1 MDKREKEKVNW
12 RYYTRDDEY
21 VKDKFLNKDF
31 DTIETTG
38 IGNFDGL
45 FAFLLY
51 INFFSLFDFRPS
63 CRKRVM
69 IPLIYLLSTYS
80 LKVILRISS
89 LNRIDSFL
97 FKDRALLEMIGFTGV
112 HFEEGFSRRNKGK
125 HLPFNVS
132 TLGKLI
138 GDFSLSQTD
147 TIFTNSLKL
156 LSKNGFIKKGVFA
169 IDSTPLYVSYAST
182 DYENTG
188 EIIKDGKKRK
198 GYKLITLKYVGRV
211 KEKEGKEE
219 GPGIFVSG
227 IVVPLNESENKYLIP
242 LIKKAIKNIGEGKIK
257 MVVADRGFFS
267 GNNLWELKRKFGIDF
282 LIYSKSNMDVT
293 KELKI
298 KMKEYQERKKNKVPL
313 PSDYFYQEDE
323 ENTIY
328 GFNNLCWFWTYGD
341 KTHQEDIKK
350 KLYKKEKQFKTHPIA
365 GAIITRYKG
374 KKGKTITLLSSKKFS
389 GSFTPLDAVKI
400 YKKRHHIENEGF
412 RELKQGYKINRFPSR
427 KFSGVYFHIIFTLLI
442 YNFINCFKTEKGDK
456 LAGIGLIRLHDE
468 ISWYG
473 VVIYA
478 YPHFG
483 IFEIKEIAE
492 WFGYKGKGMRG
503 PPVLIF

>member
-1 MDKREKEKVNW
+1 MNFW
-12 RYYTRDDEY
+12 RYYTRDDRY
-21 VKDKFLNKDF
+21 VKEKFLKKDF

-38 IGNFDGL
+38 VGNFDGL
-45 FAFLLY
+45 FAFLVEMD
-51 INFFSLFDFRPS
+51 FFSLFNFRPS

-69 IPLIYLLSTYS
+69 IPLVYLLSTYS

-97 FKDRALLEMIGFTGV
+97 FKDRALLEMIGFNGG

-125 HLPFNVS
+125 HLPFNIS

-138 GDFSLSQTD
+138 GEFSISQTKEL
-147 TIFTNSLKL
+147 FTNSIL
-156 LSKNGFIKKGVFA
+156 LLRKKGFIKKGVFA
-169 IDSTPLYVSYAST
+169 IDATPLYVSYNSS

-198 GYKLITLKYVGRV
+198 GYKLITLRYVGNF
-211 KEKEGKEE
+211 KEKEAKKEE
-219 GPGIFVSG
+219 EPGVFVSG
-227 IVVPLNESENKYLIP
+227 IVVPLNENESKYLIE
-242 LIKKAIKNIGEGKIK
+242 LIEEGIKNIGENKIK
-257 MVVADRGFFS
+257 IIVVDRGFFS
-267 GNNLWELKRKFGIDF
+267 GENLWEVKRRFGIDF

-298 KMKEYQERKKNKVPL
+298 KMKDYQERKKKGLSL
-313 PSDYFYQEDE
+313 PADYFYQEDK
-323 ENTIY
+323 ENTVY
-328 GFNNLCWFWTYGD
+328 GFNNLGWFWTYGD
-341 KTHQEDIKK
+341 KLHQENIKK
-350 KLYKKEKQFKTHPIA
+350 RLYKKDSNLKTHPIA

-374 KKGKTITLLSSKKFS
+374 KGGKTITLLSSKKFS
-389 GSFTPLDAVKI
+389 SSFTPLDAVKI

-442 YNFINCFKTEKGDK
+442 YNFINCFKTEKGDE
-456 LAGIGLIRLHDE
+456 LAGIGLVRLHDE

-492 WFGYKGKGMRG
+492 WFGYKGKGLRG
-503 PPVLIF
+503 PPFLIF